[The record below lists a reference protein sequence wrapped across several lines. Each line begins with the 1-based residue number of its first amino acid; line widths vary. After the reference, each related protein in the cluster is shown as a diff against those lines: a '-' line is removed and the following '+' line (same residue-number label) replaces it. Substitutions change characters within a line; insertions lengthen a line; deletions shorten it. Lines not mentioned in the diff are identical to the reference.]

1 MIRRYALVSG
11 RIRQELRNLERVVN
25 RIEGGMAAARKRP
38 EDQDF
43 YLDSI
48 ALNLHDFYAALERIF
63 HYIASHL
70 EQSVPTDGEWHREL
84 LRQMNV
90 EVPGV
95 RPTVLSVESVWAL
108 DEYLRFRHVVRNVHT
123 PSTLIPSAL
132 SAWLGKYGLVS
143 NKFGLICWPLLA
155 LWNVWLPT
163 RNDCVLDC
171 SRPCEPI

>member
-1 MIRRYALVSG
+1 VIRRYALVSG

-108 DEYLRFRHVVRNVHT
+108 DEYLRFRHVVRNVYT
-123 PSTLIPSAL
+123 FNFDPERIER
-132 SAWLGKYGLVS
+132 LVGQIRPCFEQVRS
-143 NKFGLICWPLLA
+143 DLLA
-155 LWNVWLPT
+155 FASFVERLAT
-163 RNDCVLDC
+163 DK
-171 SRPCEPI
+171 E

>member
-1 MIRRYALVSG
+1 MIGRYALVSG

-25 RIEGGMAAARKRP
+25 RIEDAMAAARKRP

-48 ALNLHDFYAALERIF
+48 ALNLHDFYAGLERIF

-108 DEYLRFRHVVRNVHT
+108 DEYLRFRHVVRNVYT
-123 PSTLIPSAL
+123 FNFDAERIER
-132 SAWLGKYGLVS
+132 LVGQIRPCFEQVRS
-143 NKFGLICWPLLA
+143 DLLA
-155 LWNVWLPT
+155 FASFVERLAT
-163 RNDCVLDC
+163 DK
-171 SRPCEPI
+171 E

>member
-25 RIEGGMAAARKRP
+25 RIEDGMAAARKRP

-48 ALNLHDFYAALERIF
+48 ALNLHDFYAGLERIF

-108 DEYLRFRHVVRNVHT
+108 DEYLRFRHVVRNVYT
-123 PSTLIPSAL
+123 FNFDPERIER
-132 SAWLGKYGLVS
+132 LVGQIRPCFEQVRS
-143 NKFGLICWPLLA
+143 DLLA
-155 LWNVWLPT
+155 FASFVERLAA
-163 RNDCVLDC
+163 DK
-171 SRPCEPI
+171 E

>member
-70 EQSVPTDGEWHREL
+70 EQSVPSDGEWHREL

-108 DEYLRFRHVVRNVHT
+108 DEYLRFRHVVRNVYT
-123 PSTLIPSAL
+123 FNFDPERIER
-132 SAWLGKYGLVS
+132 LVGQIRPCFEQVRS
-143 NKFGLICWPLLA
+143 DLLA
-155 LWNVWLPT
+155 FASFVERLAT
-163 RNDCVLDC
+163 DK
-171 SRPCEPI
+171 E

>member
-1 MIRRYALVSG
+1 MIGRYALVSG

-25 RIEGGMAAARKRP
+25 RIEDAMAAARKRP

-48 ALNLHDFYAALERIF
+48 ALNLHDFYAGLERIF

-70 EQSVPTDGEWHREL
+70 EQSVPTDGQWHREL

-108 DEYLRFRHVVRNVHT
+108 DEYLRFRHVVRNVYT
-123 PSTLIPSAL
+123 FNFDPERIER
-132 SAWLGKYGLVS
+132 LV
-143 NKFGLICWPLLA
+143 GQIWPCFEQVRSDLLA
-155 LWNVWLPT
+155 FASFVERLAT
-163 RNDCVLDC
+163 DK
-171 SRPCEPI
+171 E

>member
-1 MIRRYALVSG
+1 VIRRYALVSG

-25 RIEGGMAAARKRP
+25 RIEDGMAAARKRP

-48 ALNLHDFYAALERIF
+48 ALNLHDFYASLERIF

-95 RPTVLSVESVWAL
+95 RPKVLSVESVWAL
-108 DEYLRFRHVVRNVHT
+108 DEYLRFRHVVRNVYT
-123 PSTLIPSAL
+123 FNFDPERIER
-132 SAWLGKYGLVS
+132 LVGQIRPCFEQVRS
-143 NKFGLICWPLLA
+143 DLLA
-155 LWNVWLPT
+155 FASFVERLAT
-163 RNDCVLDC
+163 DK
-171 SRPCEPI
+171 E

>member
-1 MIRRYALVSG
+1 VIRRYALVSG

-25 RIEGGMAAARKRP
+25 RIEDGMAAARKRP

-48 ALNLHDFYAALERIF
+48 ALNLHDFYAGLERIF

-108 DEYLRFRHVVRNVHT
+108 DEYLRFRHVVRNVYT
-123 PSTLIPSAL
+123 FNFDPERIER
-132 SAWLGKYGLVS
+132 LVGQIRPCFEQVRS
-143 NKFGLICWPLLA
+143 DLLA
-155 LWNVWLPT
+155 FASFVERLAT
-163 RNDCVLDC
+163 D
-171 SRPCEPI
+171 EE